1 MHHLFIEHLP
11 LLLPL
16 PLLLLLLLLAP
27 PRHLERTDGPFQSLR
42 RFSIDMVPLADVNRV
57 RI

>member
-1 MHHLFIEHLP
+1 MIV
-11 LLLPL
+11 LLNVFMVS
-16 PLLLLLLLLAP
+16 LLSLLAWSEMLA
-27 PRHLERTDGPFQSLR
+27 RHLERTDGPFQSLR